1 MFLTQ
6 SELGQALTKNAKVAF
21 NEGMKMGPT
30 GGRQIYN
37 IKMVTDM
44 ITENDTHSYDSIARS
59 TGEGG
64 TYHTSVPVKGFR
76 LIHRQGKF
84 TDSFTTTKEM
94 MMYDKY
100 SVTDTLKGI
109 QGLGTS
115 GAKRL
120 ELNLQLG
127 FGMGAGASYTDMDGN
142 VVSTLGADGQ
152 NSFSATKTTKA
163 GIAYSNLQAI
173 AFGLAGL
180 EAHQNLFRRMVNHS
194 GRQVKV
200 IPTHIYHTRTP
211 SLVNTIEEFLNS
223 RGNVGSPNMG
233 INVYG
238 YKGPRFQTIEM
249 EYLDA
254 NPDETRDNAKANY
267 WGLVLAKGQ
276 ELQCEISQNPV
287 VYAPLMDTKTRNL
300 NIQTDLHFSH
310 GHRDGFNA
318 TLSNV

>member
-30 GGRQIYN
+30 GGRQLYN
-37 IKMVTDM
+37 IKMVEDM
-44 ITENDTHSYDSIARS
+44 ITENDSHSYDSIARN
-59 TGEGG
+59 TGEGND
-64 TYHTSVPVKGFR
+64 YYISNPVKGFR

-84 TDSFTTTKEM
+84 TDSFETTKEM
-94 MMYDKY
+94 QKYDKY
-100 SVTDTLKGI
+100 SVVAVLGGI
-109 QGLGTS
+109 RGLGTS

-127 FGMGAGASYTDMDGN
+127 IGMGAGASYIDLDGN
-142 VVSTLGADGQ
+142 TISTLGADGQ
-152 NSFSATKTTKA
+152 NAFSATKTTKA
-163 GIAYSNLQAI
+163 GVAYSNLQAI

-194 GRQVKV
+194 GRQANV
-200 IPTHIYHTRTP
+200 IPTHIFHTRTP
-211 SLVNTIEEFLNS
+211 SLKNTIEEFLNS

-233 INVYG
+233 VNVYG

-254 NPDETRDNAKANY
+254 NPDETVNAAKANY
-267 WGLVLAKGQ
+267 WGMARAKG
-276 ELQCEISQNPV
+276 ENLQCEISQNPV
-287 VYAPLMDTKTRNL
+287 VYAPQLIIRNRNL
-300 NIQTDLHFSH
+300 VIQTDIHFSH
-310 GHRDGFNA
+310 GIRDGFDA